1 MTPHPQAR
9 RGPPSGGGARGAS
22 QSGPIIR
29 CEQLSHVYQRGTP
42 FETAAL
48 DDVSLA
54 IVPGEAV
61 GIIGATGS
69 GKSTLVQHFNGLLRP
84 MRGRVYLDDVDINA
98 REVDRRRVRQQ
109 IALLFQYPEHQLFE
123 ETVAA
128 DVAFGPRNLGLAEEE
143 IRHRVERALR
153 QVGLD
158 PERFG
163 PRSPFTLS
171 NGEMRRAAIAGL
183 LAMRPRVLMLDEPTA
198 GLYPAGRREILGHV
212 ARLRRDAGL
221 TIVLIT
227 HSMDAVAGLC
237 DRVVVLDHGR
247 LVADG
252 PVRAIFADAP
262 ALEALGL
269 GVPQAA
275 RCVHRLRERDWP
287 VRVDVLS
294 VDEARRAI
302 LDALARRGIVPVAP
316 SLPRQEQGA
325 G

>member
-1 MTPHPQAR
+1 MTRA
-9 RGPPSGGGARGAS
+9 GAT
-22 QSGPIIR
+22 PLIR
-29 CEQLSHVYQRGTP
+29 CEHVSYMYQRGTP

-54 IVPGEAV
+54 IGAGEAV
-61 GIIGATGS
+61 AIIGATGS
-69 GKSTLVQHFNGLLRP
+69 GKSTLAQHFNALLRP
-84 MRGRVYLDDVDINA
+84 ARGHVYLDDVDINA

-128 DVAFGPRNLGLAEEE
+128 DVAFGPRNLGLAEDE
-143 IRHRVERALR
+143 IQRRVERALR
-153 QVGLD
+153 QVGLE

-163 PRSPFTLS
+163 GRSPFTLS

-183 LAMRPRVLMLDEPTA
+183 LAMRPRMLILDEPTA
-198 GLYPAGRREILGHV
+198 GLDPAGRREILGHV

-227 HSMDAVAGLC
+227 HSMDAVASLC
-237 DRVVVLDHGR
+237 DRVVVLDHGH
-247 LVADG
+247 LAADG
-252 PVRAIFADAP
+252 RVREVFSDAP

-269 GVPQAA
+269 DVPQAA
-275 RCVHRLRERDWP
+275 RCVHRLRERDWT
-287 VRVDVLS
+287 VRTDVLS

-302 LDALARRGIVPVAP
+302 LDALARRGIATAAPPVAP
-316 SLPRQEQGA
+316 RGQGTGA
-325 G
+325 

>member
-1 MTPHPQAR
+1 MP
-9 RGPPSGGGARGAS
+9 RGPSRRASGSGGDPAGP
-22 QSGPIIR
+22 PIIR
-29 CEQLSHVYQRGTP
+29 CDGLSYLYQRGTP

-48 DDVSLA
+48 DDVSLSIA
-54 IVPGEAV
+54 AGEAV
-61 GIIGATGS
+61 GVIGATGS

-84 MRGRVYLDDVDINA
+84 ARGRVYLDDVDIHA
-98 REVDRRRVRQQ
+98 REVDRRRVRQE

-128 DVAFGPRNLGLAEEE
+128 DVAFGPRNLGLGDDEV
-143 IRHRVERALR
+143 RGRVERALR

-158 PERFG
+158 PDRFG

-183 LAMRPRVLMLDEPTA
+183 LAMRPRMLILDEPTA
-198 GLYPAGRREILGHV
+198 GLDPAGRRDILGHV

-221 TIVLIT
+221 TIVLIS
-227 HSMDAVAGLC
+227 HSMDAVAALC

-252 PVRAIFADAP
+252 PVRTVFADAP

-275 RCVHRLRERDWP
+275 QCVHRLRERDWS
-287 VRVDVLS
+287 VRADVLS

-302 LDALARRGIVPVAP
+302 LDALAKRGVVTPA
-316 SLPRQEQGA
+316 QEAGA
-325 G
+325 